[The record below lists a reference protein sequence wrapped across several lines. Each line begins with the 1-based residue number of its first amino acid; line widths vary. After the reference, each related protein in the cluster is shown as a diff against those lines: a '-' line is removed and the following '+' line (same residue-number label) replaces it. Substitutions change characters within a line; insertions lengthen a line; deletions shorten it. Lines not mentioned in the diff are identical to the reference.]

1 MAAANGYSISAWP
14 DETVIYEKMERLMA
28 QPVLRVKPEAMKEY
42 LNYFETKC
50 AGSKKMIEEAKKY
63 IPGGVQHNLAFNYPF
78 PLAVTKAEGP
88 YLYDVDGNRYV
99 DYLQAGGPTLLGSNY
114 LPVQEKVIEVI
125 KEASP
130 CTGLFHEYEMKLA
143 KIISENMPWVEM
155 YRSLASG
162 TEADM
167 VAMRIARTFTGK
179 KKIIKVGGAY
189 HGWSDQLV
197 YSLHIPGTKTFE
209 AHGIPKEVSANTTE
223 VFPNDLEMLR
233 KVLEE
238 NEKDGGTAAVVVEP
252 LGPESGTKP
261 VSRDYN
267 AKVREL
273 CDEFQAL
280 LIFDEVVTAFRV
292 GPGGAQGYFNV
303 KPDLTVFG
311 KIVAG
316 GYPMAGGVGGRADIM
331 SCVAAGVKPGKP
343 KAYVGGTLTANPM
356 SCAAGYFAIDEI
368 VKTGAAVKAGENGDK
383 LCAGIQKLIDK
394 YELPF
399 VTWNTGSIVH
409 FEVTG
414 AMYLEFKDP
423 EILQKIGQRQHAV
436 EEYGAALTANGVIT
450 LAGSRIYTSMAD
462 NDDTIAET
470 LAAFEHVFQNVER

>member
-1 MAAANGYSISAWP
+1 
-14 DETVIYEKMERLMA
+14 
-28 QPVLRVKPEAMKEY
+28 
-42 LNYFETKC
+42 
-50 AGSKKMIEEAKKY
+50 MIEEAKQY

-78 PLAVTKAEGP
+78 PLAVAKAEGP

-114 LPVQEKVIEVI
+114 LPVQEKAISVI
-125 KEASP
+125 KESGP

-143 KIISENMPWVEM
+143 KIIHENMPWVEM

-167 VAMRIARTFTGK
+167 IAIRIARTFTGK
-179 KKIIKVGGAY
+179 QRIVKMGGAY
-189 HGWSDQLV
+189 HGFSDQLV

-209 AHGIPKEVSANTTE
+209 AHGIPKEVSANTRE
-223 VFPNDLEMLR
+223 FYPGDIDGLR
-233 KVLEE
+233 KVLEA
-238 NEKDGGTAAVVVEP
+238 NEKEGGTAAVIVEP
-252 LGPESGTKP
+252 LGPESGTRM
-261 VSRDYN
+261 VSENFN

-273 CDEFQAL
+273 CDEFGAL
-280 LIFDEVVTAFRV
+280 LIFDEVVTAFRM

-343 KAYVGGTLTANPM
+343 KAYVGGTLSANPL
-356 SCAAGYFAIDEI
+356 SCAAGYYAIQEI
-368 VKTGAAVKAGENGDK
+368 IKQDAAKKAGENGDK
-383 LCAGIQKLIDK
+383 LCEGLVKLIDQ

-399 VTWNTGSIVH
+399 VAWNIGSIVH
-409 FEVTG
+409 FEISGV
-414 AMYLEFKDP
+414 MYLSVEDP
-423 EILQKIGQRQHAV
+423 ELMQKIPARQHCI
-436 EEYGAALTANGVIT
+436 EEFGAALTANGVIT

-462 NDDTIAET
+462 NDETIAFT
-470 LAAFEHVFQNVER
+470 LNAFEDIFKNLER